1 VAETIYYHFSDLE
14 NIDPAPFIAE
24 HALLKQFN
32 NSSHDERPELIQ
44 ALFAKAEQ
52 VTIYPPLYLSRG
64 WQIELGRKV
73 MINLGASILGG
84 ASIKIGDYSLI
95 GPHVQIISVSHPV
108 DPTERQQYAFTA
120 KPVNIGSNVWIGA
133 GAIICPGISIGDH
146 SVVGAGAVVT
156 RDVPRCTL
164 VGGNPARV
172 IRTLKEPDPATL
184 YLDSP

>member
-1 VAETIYYHFSDLE
+1 MSETIYYHFSDLE
-14 NIDPAPFIAE
+14 SIDPTPFIAE

-32 NSSHDERPELIQ
+32 NSTHDERSKLIQ

-64 WQIELGRKV
+64 WEVELGRKV
-73 MINLGASILGG
+73 MINLGVSILGG
-84 ASIKIGDYSLI
+84 APIRIGDHSLI

-120 KPVNIGSNVWIGA
+120 KPVRIGSNVWIGA
-133 GAIICPGISIGDH
+133 GAIICPGVCIGDH

-164 VGGNPARV
+164 VGGNPARI

-184 YLDSP
+184 YLDSQ

>member
-1 VAETIYYHFSDLE
+1 MSETTYYHFSALE

-24 HALLKQFN
+24 HMLLKQFN
-32 NSSHDERPELIQ
+32 NSAPDERPELIQ
-44 ALFAKAEQ
+44 ALFANAEQ

-64 WQIELGRKV
+64 WEVELGRKV
-73 MINLGASILGG
+73 MINLGVSILGG
-84 ASIKIGDYSLI
+84 APIKIGDHSLI
-95 GPHVQIISVSHPV
+95 GPHVQIISISHPV

-156 RDVPRCTL
+156 HDVPRCTL
-164 VGGNPARV
+164 VAGNPARI
-172 IRTLKEPDPATL
+172 IRQLEEPDITTL
-184 YLDSP
+184 YLDCP